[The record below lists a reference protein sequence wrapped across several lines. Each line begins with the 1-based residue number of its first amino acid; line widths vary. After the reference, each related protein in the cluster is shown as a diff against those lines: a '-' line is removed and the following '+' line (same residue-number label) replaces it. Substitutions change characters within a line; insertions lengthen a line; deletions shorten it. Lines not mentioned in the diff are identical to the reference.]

1 MRLCTWHGRH
11 HPITPATRRSRHR
24 LSLTTLESRDVPAAW
39 YTVHLDSAPQGT
51 VGSTAASITSGNLH
65 VNPAFDST
73 NSGTGLVFADSAS
86 DAIRKA
92 LTGGVVVNLS
102 AVSLPPAS
110 YTFTPDTTTANAADH
125 KAFAVTPTAASSTW
139 KVYLEDLTADPAV
152 SDWDY
157 NDFYWTVSVGTGTAP
172 ASYAP
177 TAAADIASTSLS
189 TPVTVAVLANDHDAY
204 GGTLAV
210 VSAGVNGVTTHGT
223 VAIAAD
229 GGSVVNTPNAGFSGT
244 DSFSY
249 TVDDGFGGQAT
260 ALVTVTVHEQPL
272 VTVTGPSS
280 VVPDSNLPTATI
292 PFTLHWVGVS
302 AASSTVVLYRITV
315 FDGEGFTNIVSQ
327 QTLST
332 TFLPGQT
339 QFDSSLSLASV
350 GTVRQVKIEVLPPG
364 PGVPPPYT
372 LDPNDSVFLC
382 QVLMARPKLN
392 GLYVG
397 VKDDG
402 ATVSREDF
410 ERIMVNGKVGGVS
423 VRNSPDVGILCV
435 MLKTGAITAD
445 QVVAQKAADVKKF
458 YDDAANNAAKGKQ
471 YEDAVDAMDYNT
483 VKTVINKLSPSTINS
498 LRLDTGCIGFVSCYT
513 KTAEQFRTDWLAK
526 VDAKAEKEALL
537 SSMINAT
544 LPTQRS
550 QDTPGARFFAKIE
563 DAQAARKADGGT
575 LITVQGERDP
585 TSKTKPG
592 EFDEST
598 LAVDFANTNFN
609 YSIYFAATDLW
620 AYLDPK
626 AADDPT
632 KPSGQTVTLS
642 KDFKPLPLVKT
653 EVMFVLLPAAK

>member
-1 MRLCTWHGRH
+1 MWLCTWHGRH
-11 HPITPATRRSRHR
+11 HPITPATRRNRHR
-24 LSLTTLESRDVPAAW
+24 LSLLTLENRDVPAAW

-157 NDFYWTVSVGTGTAP
+157 NDFYWTVSVGVGTAP

-177 TAAADIASTSLS
+177 TAAADIASTSLN

-210 VSAGVNGVTTHGT
+210 VSAGVSGVANHGT

-229 GGSVVNTPNAGFSGT
+229 GGSVVYTPNAGFSGT

-260 ALVTVTVHEQPL
+260 AQVTVTVHEQPL

-315 FDGEGFTNIVSQ
+315 LDGVALQRG
-327 QTLST
+327 L
-332 TFLPGQT
+332 
-339 QFDSSLSLASV
+339 
-350 GTVRQVKIEVLPPG
+350 
-364 PGVPPPYT
+364 
-372 LDPNDSVFLC
+372 
-382 QVLMARPKLN
+382 RP
-392 GLYVG
+392 
-397 VKDDG
+397 D
-402 ATVSREDF
+402 R
-410 ERIMVNGKVGGVS
+410 
-423 VRNSPDVGILCV
+423 
-435 MLKTGAITAD
+435 
-445 QVVAQKAADVKKF
+445 
-458 YDDAANNAAKGKQ
+458 
-471 YEDAVDAMDYNT
+471 
-483 VKTVINKLSPSTINS
+483 
-498 LRLDTGCIGFVSCYT
+498 
-513 KTAEQFRTDWLAK
+513 
-526 VDAKAEKEALL
+526 
-537 SSMINAT
+537 
-544 LPTQRS
+544 
-550 QDTPGARFFAKIE
+550 
-563 DAQAARKADGGT
+563 
-575 LITVQGERDP
+575 
-585 TSKTKPG
+585 
-592 EFDEST
+592 
-598 LAVDFANTNFN
+598 
-609 YSIYFAATDLW
+609 
-620 AYLDPK
+620 
-626 AADDPT
+626 
-632 KPSGQTVTLS
+632 
-642 KDFKPLPLVKT
+642 
-653 EVMFVLLPAAK
+653 